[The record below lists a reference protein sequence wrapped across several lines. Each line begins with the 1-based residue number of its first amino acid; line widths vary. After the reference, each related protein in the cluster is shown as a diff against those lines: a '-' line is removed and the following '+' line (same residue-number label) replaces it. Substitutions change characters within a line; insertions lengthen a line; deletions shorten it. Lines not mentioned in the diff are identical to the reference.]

1 MSFDS
6 QARALA
12 SAQDMQA
19 ALEADGEKLLA
30 LTGEDHGPFS
40 DDDIDWGDWE
50 NGYDAG
56 FFEGASYEREFL
68 LNMVGDVTA
77 FHKACGTEDPQEPQ
91 WPSEEKQRLRERLI
105 KEEFMEVADEIFYYV
120 ADQTTDRYA
129 RLAGELVDL
138 LYVTIG
144 TMLSYG
150 MPIKDVWDAKHKS
163 NMAKVDPETGKV
175 KRREDGKILKPD
187 GWQPADVY
195 GAIFD

>member
-40 DDDIDWGDWE
+40 DDDIDGGGWE

-56 FFEGASYEREFL
+56 FFEGASYERECL

-77 FHKACGTEDPQEPQ
+77 FHRACGTEDPQEPH
-91 WPSEEKQRLRERLI
+91 WPSEEVRVLRRKLI
-105 KEEFMEVADEIFYYV
+105 EEEFDEVMAEMTDLDY
-120 ADQTTDRYA
+120 TTTSHYA

-150 MPIKDVWDAKHKS
+150 MPIKDVWDAKHKA
-163 NMAKVDPETGKV
+163 NMTKVDPETGQV
-175 KRREDGKILKPD
+175 KRRGDGKILKPD